1 MTDNQREAAVAE
13 TTVTGSDGTG
23 RTRPALT
30 LPVLATT
37 GHAHDLLGSHQRR
50 WASPARCRP
59 YGGVVVK
66 GQGLMAV
73 MVGVAGSV
81 WLPVLG
87 AVRAF
92 AGFATFSHAHIR
104 GLAIP
109 RLCSSHVRC
118 LKTSASGPKGVD
130 AQATDR
136 GVCARAGN
144 LGPPRQP
151 ATG

>member
-1 MTDNQREAAVAE
+1 
-13 TTVTGSDGTG
+13 
-23 RTRPALT
+23 
-30 LPVLATT
+30 
-37 GHAHDLLGSHQRR
+37 
-50 WASPARCRP
+50 
-59 YGGVVVK
+59 
-66 GQGLMAV
+66 MAV

-81 WLPVLG
+81 WLPVRG

-104 GLAIP
+104 ELAIP
-109 RLCSSHVRC
+109 RPLFVARPLSKDERVHPGG
-118 LKTSASGPKGVD
+118 AD

-151 ATG
+151 ATGLI